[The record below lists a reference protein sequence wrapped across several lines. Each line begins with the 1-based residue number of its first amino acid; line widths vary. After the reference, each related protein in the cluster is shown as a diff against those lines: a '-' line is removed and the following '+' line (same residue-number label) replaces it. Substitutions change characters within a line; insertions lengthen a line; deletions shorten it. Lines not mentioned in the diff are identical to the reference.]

1 MMRALVVLA
10 ACSAPARPRQETLT
24 PEIPAQISRDPLSE
38 ASLVADVTWLADP
51 ARAGR
56 GSQSVEAQAT
66 ARWIADELRAAG
78 YEPFTQPIPSVPGQV
93 NVIADHGAPD
103 ASGVIVMAH
112 YDHVGVIGGKLHPGA
127 DDNASGVAVALA
139 VARAIRKSPVA
150 GRVMFVFTGAE
161 EIGLDGAEA
170 FAAAPAMPFD
180 QIRALYNLDMVG
192 RHFFASTVDQDAT
205 LAAVG
210 LPGNPDVFAAAS
222 DAATAVGLNLI
233 PVRPGLVK
241 VLGEDRRSDDWI
253 FRDHGVYAIHFSTG
267 LNDQYHTP
275 DDTLARLSRP
285 QLVRVAKF
293 LHRLVV
299 ATR

>member
-10 ACSAPARPRQETLT
+10 ACSAPAQHREASPTQPAPRIVL
-24 PEIPAQISRDPLSE
+24 DPLSE
-38 ASLVADVTWLADP
+38 ASLVADLAWLVAP
-51 ARAGR
+51 ERAGR
-56 GSQSVEAQAT
+56 GSQTPEAQAT

-78 YEPFTQPIPSVPGQV
+78 YEPRTQPIPSVPGQV
-93 NVIADHGAPD
+93 NVIADHGSPD
-103 ASGVIVMAH
+103 SSGVIVMAH
-112 YDHVGVIGGKLHPGA
+112 YDHLGVIGGKIHPGA

-139 VARAIRKSPVA
+139 VARAIRKSPTT

-161 EIGLDGAEA
+161 EIGLDGAKA
-170 FAAAPAMPFD
+170 FVADPAMPLD
-180 QIRALYNLDMVG
+180 QIRAVYNLDMVG
-192 RHFFASTVDQDAT
+192 RHFFASTVDEDAT

-210 LPGNPDVFAAAS
+210 LPGNSDVFAAAN
-222 DAATAVGLNLI
+222 DVATEVGLNLI

-241 VLGEDRRSDDWI
+241 ILGEDRRSDDWI
-253 FRDHGVYAIHFSTG
+253 LRDHGVYAIHFSTG

-285 QLVRVAKF
+285 QLVRIAKF

-299 ATR
+299 TTR